1 MTVRRVKEI
10 ERIDSL
16 ASFSSYCSFI
26 ATEFGRNL
34 VVRFRKIEKEFC
46 KIFFIT
52 CTLIINIH

>member
-1 MTVRRVKEI
+1 MTVRRVEEI

-16 ASFSSYCSFI
+16 ASFSSYI
-26 ATEFGRNL
+26 TIEFGRNL

-46 KIFFIT
+46 KIFFVT